1 MNEKE
6 FVDQCFS
13 NKLHGVPD
21 TISSLTKVVDDITY
35 MLTTPGLINITR
47 EDIKEIADSS
57 KHLLGIS
64 AEAKGRYRAET
75 VGHELVSH
83 YSSAFSTKAD
93 SAIFNVTGSS
103 DLTLYE
109 VNEIAE
115 QIYRVVHPRANFVFS
130 AIIDESKKDYLK
142 TTVILGNN

>member
-1 MNEKE
+1 MNERE

-21 TISSLTKVVDDITY
+21 TISSLMNIVDDISY
-35 MLTTPGLINITR
+35 LLTTPGLINLTR
-47 EDIKEIADSS
+47 EDIKGIADAS

-64 AEAKGRYRAET
+64 AEAKGRYRAEM
-75 VGHELVSH
+75 VGHELVSQ
-83 YSSAFSTKAD
+83 YSRAFNTKAD
-93 SAIFNVTGSS
+93 SVIFNVIGSS

-115 QIYRVVHPRANFVFS
+115 QIYRVVDSKANIIFG
-130 AIIDESKKDYLK
+130 AIVDENKKDYIK

>member
-6 FVDQCFS
+6 FLDQCFS

-21 TISSLTKVVDDITY
+21 TISSLRNVVDDITY
-35 MLTTPGLINITR
+35 MLTTPSLISITR
-47 EDIKEIADSS
+47 EDIKEITDAS

-64 AEAKGRYRAET
+64 AEAKGRYRAEM
-75 VGHELVSH
+75 VGNELVSH

-93 SAIFNVTGSS
+93 SAIFNVIGSS

-115 QIYRVVHPRANFVFS
+115 QIYRVVHPKANIIFS
-130 AIIDESKKDYLK
+130 AIIDDNKKDYIK